1 MKVEGSYTFA
11 APRDVVW
18 PMLLDPEVLANVM
31 PGCEELKEV
40 GENQYVGVLKIKVG
54 PVQGKFNGEVTLTD
68 IAAPDSYNMVVD
80 GKGPAG
86 FVKGDGGLRL
96 EEEGGTTI
104 MHYSGDAQ
112 VGGRIAS
119 VGQRLLDTSAKAIIR
134 QSLDGL
140 NQQVEARMAALAVEK
155 QVEEKEMEGGKTAV
169 SSQTAQPSTPIP
181 PPPPPLAPPTQTQFA
196 MGVAKNFIEELI
208 PEDQREDTISKA
220 IMILGGLFLFRLI
233 TKWWTRRIA
242 REVAKMLR
250 EKGG

>member
-68 IAAPDSYNMVVD
+68 IAAPNSYNMVVD

-96 EEEGGTTI
+96 EEEGSTTI

-140 NQQVEARMAALAVEK
+140 NQQVEARMVALQVEK
-155 QVEEKEMEGGKTAV
+155 AEEVTQEGGETAV
-169 SSQTAQPSTPIP
+169 SAPTPEPPPSVS
-181 PPPPPLAPPTQTQFA
+181 PPPPLAPPTQTQFA

-208 PEDQREDTISKA
+208 PEDQREDTMSKA

-242 REVAKMLR
+242 REVAKILR

>member
-11 APRDVVW
+11 APRHVVW
-18 PMLLDPEVLANVM
+18 PMLLDPTVLANVM

-68 IAAPDSYNMVVD
+68 IAAPNSYNMVVD

-140 NQQVEARMAALAVEK
+140 NQQVEARMAALQAEK
-155 QVEEKEMEGGKTAV
+155 IVEEKAAEGETAV
-169 SSQTAQPSTPIP
+169 FAPAPESTTPAS
-181 PPPPPLAPPTQTQFA
+181 PPPPLAPPTQTQFA

-242 REVAKMLR
+242 REVAKMLQ
-250 EKGG
+250 K

>member
-1 MKVEGSYTFA
+1 
-11 APRDVVW
+11 
-18 PMLLDPEVLANVM
+18 MLLDPEVLANVM

-40 GENQYVGVLKIKVG
+40 GENQYVGLLKIKVG

-68 IAAPDSYNMVVD
+68 IVVPDSYNMLVD
-80 GKGPAG
+80 GKGPVG
-86 FVKGDGGLRL
+86 FVKGEGGLRL
-96 EEEGGTTI
+96 EEQNGTTI

-140 NQQVEARMAALAVEK
+140 NQQVEARMAGMGTEAVAAE
-155 QVEEKEMEGGKTAV
+155 TAV
-169 SSQTAQPSTPIP
+169 VSSSETPISTT
-181 PPPPPLAPPTQTQFA
+181 PPPPLAPPSQTQFA
-196 MGVAKNFIEELI
+196 MGVAKNFFDELV

-220 IMILGGLFLFRLI
+220 IMIIGGLFLFRLV

-242 REVAKMLR
+242 REVAKMLH

>member
-11 APRDVVW
+11 APRHVVW

-40 GENQYVGVLKIKVG
+40 GENQYVGALKIKVG
-54 PVQGKFNGEVTLTD
+54 PVQGKFNGEITLTD
-68 IAAPDSYNMVVD
+68 ITAPESYNMLVD

-86 FVKGDGGLRL
+86 FVKGEGGLRL
-96 EEEGGTTI
+96 EEDGGTTV
-104 MHYSGDAQ
+104 MHYIGDAQ

-140 NQQVEARMAALAVEK
+140 NQQIEARMAALQAQKPAEEK
-155 QVEEKEMEGGKTAV
+155 QEVVEAETAV
-169 SSQTAQPSTPIP
+169 ATPASSPP
-181 PPPPPLAPPTQTQFA
+181 PPPPPLAPPTQTQFI
-196 MGVAKNFIEELI
+196 MGVTKNFIEELI
-208 PEDQREDTISKA
+208 PEEQREDTISKA
-220 IMILGGLFLFRLI
+220 VMILGGLFLFRLI

-242 REVAKMLR
+242 REVVHMLQA
-250 EKGG
+250 KGG